1 MDEIVEL
8 SKSSADQADNIAE
21 GIAKKLQHKSPIVK
35 WKVGGLGTIRV
46 PCDHASGEHEHAT

>member
-35 WKVGGLGTIRV
+35 WKVCAMRN
-46 PCDHASGEHEHAT
+46 HAFMRRKNQDDMPRL